1 MYRTNSGRKVKIM
14 AQPGRRQKIPQKI
27 SYDRWNPSVR
37 EVLLSLL
44 EAASLIAAAD
54 YLFYESAWAL
64 IPMLPAAA
72 LVLKMNREKA
82 LKERKAL
89 LAGQFRHALR
99 DMGTSLKAGYSIENA
114 ITLCRRDMEKLYGR
128 EALMAK
134 ELTLMESQIRLS
146 VPAWQLFMDLAGR
159 SGDEDIGIFAS
170 AYAAA
175 RQSGGDVGNVMQKV
189 SRMLGDKMDVRSE
202 IDTALSSRK
211 LEQGIMSLMPALIM
225 AYLKLSSPGFMAP
238 LYGNSFGI
246 VFMSV
251 CLAFY
256 IGAWEMGRRIV
267 DIRV

>member
-1 MYRTNSGRKVKIM
+1 
-14 AQPGRRQKIPQKI
+14 
-27 SYDRWNPSVR
+27 
-37 EVLLSLL
+37 
-44 EAASLIAAAD
+44 
-54 YLFYESAWAL
+54 
-64 IPMLPAAA
+64 
-72 LVLKMNREKA
+72 
-82 LKERKAL
+82 
-89 LAGQFRHALR
+89 
-99 DMGTSLKAGYSIENA
+99 
-114 ITLCRRDMEKLYGR
+114 
-128 EALMAK
+128 MAK

-211 LEQGIMSLMPALIM
+211 LEQGIMSLMPALII